1 MKKNNHACEKGKINL
16 YRMIEII
23 NISSLMNKQEVSE
36 NNFDPCIDI
45 EIKYV
50 T

>member
-1 MKKNNHACEKGKINL
+1 MPLRRGKSNL
-16 YRMIEII
+16 YQMMRMI

-36 NNFDPCIDI
+36 INFEPCIDI
-45 EIKYV
+45 KIEHV

>member
-1 MKKNNHACEKGKINL
+1 MLVRGGKINL
-16 YRMIEII
+16 YQMMRMI

-36 NNFDPCIDI
+36 INFEPHINI

>member
-1 MKKNNHACEKGKINL
+1 MKKNNHASEKGKINL
-16 YRMIEII
+16 YQMMRMI

-36 NNFDPCIDI
+36 INFESHNDI
-45 EIKYV
+45 KTKCV

>member
-1 MKKNNHACEKGKINL
+1 MPLRRGKINL
-16 YRMIEII
+16 YQMMRMI
-23 NISSLMNKQEVSE
+23 NISSLMNKQEVSKI
-36 NNFDPCIDI
+36 NFEPHINI